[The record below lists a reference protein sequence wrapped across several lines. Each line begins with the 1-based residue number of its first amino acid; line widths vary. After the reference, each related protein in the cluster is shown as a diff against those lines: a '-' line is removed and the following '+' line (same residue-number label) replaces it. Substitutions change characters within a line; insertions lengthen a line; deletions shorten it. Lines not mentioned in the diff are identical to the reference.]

1 MYGVAQVIVR
11 LTLPRLE
18 RGGCVFQ
25 HDRPAGGGLNSRRSF
40 PMIAPQ
46 EPVCCK
52 KSFPVWHEGFIAMLP
67 VIQQHACVAFRHL
80 DKEAEEEAIAETI
93 AHALVA
99 YVRLFE
105 QGKVDIAYPTVLALY
120 GAKRVKVGRK
130 VGMKLNVRDV
140 ASEYCQLSKGISI
153 KRLDRYGHDEG
164 WREILVEDRNAGP
177 AEMAASR
184 IDVADWFR
192 SLPPQDR
199 QIASALAVGN
209 SPGEVARQFRVHPS
223 LISHKR
229 WDYLRSWKRFQ
240 GEEVPVRPLRCQSNS
255 LPS

>member
-1 MYGVAQVIVR
+1 
-11 LTLPRLE
+11 
-18 RGGCVFQ
+18 
-25 HDRPAGGGLNSRRSF
+25 
-40 PMIAPQ
+40 MIALQ
-46 EPVCCK
+46 EPVCHK
-52 KSFPVWHEGFIAMLP
+52 TSQAWHEGFIAMLP
-67 VIQQHACVAFRHL
+67 IIQQHACVAFQHL
-80 DKEAEEEAIAETI
+80 DKEAKEEAIAETI

-105 QGKVDIAYPTVLALY
+105 QGKVDIAYPTVLGLY
-120 GAKRVKVGRK
+120 GARRVKIGRK

-140 ASEYCQLSKGISI
+140 ASEYCQISKGISI
-153 KRLDRYGHDEG
+153 KRLDRHDCEEG

-192 SLPPQDR
+192 RLPPRDR

-229 WDYLRSWKRFQ
+229 REYLRSWKRFQ
-240 GEEVPVRPLRCQSNS
+240 GEEVPVHPLRCQSNS
-255 LPS
+255 FPS